1 MTCLCCLL
9 TCSHSWLVRIMKSAG
24 GCQNKDLVARFYA
37 AATSPMFVSVTAN
50 HQSGYWAKQ
59 VGNQYGE
66 LITMITM
73 KVVLIHHMLDQSR
86 ILTDL
91 LKDIETMDK
100 PNVEVFLNILR
111 LYQKM
116 KDPRV
121 VQSLLS
127 TMLMLVTMMA
137 RRTIVKRVLVATNV

>member
-1 MTCLCCLL
+1 
-9 TCSHSWLVRIMKSAG
+9 
-24 GCQNKDLVARFYA
+24 
-37 AATSPMFVSVTAN
+37 
-50 HQSGYWAKQ
+50 
-59 VGNQYGE
+59 
-66 LITMITM
+66 MITM
-73 KVVLIHHMLDQSR
+73 KVVLIHHMLDPSR

-116 KDPRV
+116 KDA

>member
-1 MTCLCCLL
+1 
-9 TCSHSWLVRIMKSAG
+9 
-24 GCQNKDLVARFYA
+24 
-37 AATSPMFVSVTAN
+37 
-50 HQSGYWAKQ
+50 
-59 VGNQYGE
+59 
-66 LITMITM
+66 MITI

-86 ILTDL
+86 FLTDL
-91 LKDIETMDK
+91 LKEIETMDK

>member
-1 MTCLCCLL
+1 
-9 TCSHSWLVRIMKSAG
+9 
-24 GCQNKDLVARFYA
+24 
-37 AATSPMFVSVTAN
+37 
-50 HQSGYWAKQ
+50 
-59 VGNQYGE
+59 
-66 LITMITM
+66 MITM

-116 KDPRV
+116 QGSQGGPKRTVNNVNAGNNDGKKNNSQKGVGGCKCIVSCTENHPLWQCDVYKNKSSAEKQEV
-121 VQSLLS
+121 VQKYNCCLNCLQEGHSVDS
-127 TMLMLVTMMA
+127 CSSEWV
-137 RRTIVKRVLVATNV
+137 

>member
-1 MTCLCCLL
+1 
-9 TCSHSWLVRIMKSAG
+9 
-24 GCQNKDLVARFYA
+24 
-37 AATSPMFVSVTAN
+37 
-50 HQSGYWAKQ
+50 
-59 VGNQYGE
+59 
-66 LITMITM
+66 MITM

-100 PNVEVFLNILR
+100 LNVEVFLNILR

>member
-1 MTCLCCLL
+1 
-9 TCSHSWLVRIMKSAG
+9 
-24 GCQNKDLVARFYA
+24 
-37 AATSPMFVSVTAN
+37 
-50 HQSGYWAKQ
+50 
-59 VGNQYGE
+59 
-66 LITMITM
+66 M

-100 PNVEVFLNILR
+100 PHVEVFLNILR

>member
-1 MTCLCCLL
+1 
-9 TCSHSWLVRIMKSAG
+9 
-24 GCQNKDLVARFYA
+24 
-37 AATSPMFVSVTAN
+37 
-50 HQSGYWAKQ
+50 
-59 VGNQYGE
+59 
-66 LITMITM
+66 MITM

-86 ILTDL
+86 FLTDL
-91 LKDIETMDK
+91 LKEIETMDK

-127 TMLMLVTMMA
+127 TMSMLVTMMA
-137 RRTIVKRVLVATNV
+137 RRTIVKRVLVDANV

>member
-1 MTCLCCLL
+1 M
-9 TCSHSWLVRIMKSAG
+9 
-24 GCQNKDLVARFYA
+24 
-37 AATSPMFVSVTAN
+37 
-50 HQSGYWAKQ
+50 
-59 VGNQYGE
+59 
-66 LITMITM
+66 ITMITI

-86 ILTDL
+86 FLTDL
-91 LKDIETMDK
+91 WKEIETMDK

-137 RRTIVKRVLVATNV
+137 RRTIVKRVLVDANV

>member
-1 MTCLCCLL
+1 
-9 TCSHSWLVRIMKSAG
+9 
-24 GCQNKDLVARFYA
+24 
-37 AATSPMFVSVTAN
+37 
-50 HQSGYWAKQ
+50 
-59 VGNQYGE
+59 
-66 LITMITM
+66 MITM

-100 PNVEVFLNILR
+100 SNVEIFLNILR

-116 KDPRV
+116 KDRRV

>member
-1 MTCLCCLL
+1 
-9 TCSHSWLVRIMKSAG
+9 
-24 GCQNKDLVARFYA
+24 
-37 AATSPMFVSVTAN
+37 
-50 HQSGYWAKQ
+50 
-59 VGNQYGE
+59 
-66 LITMITM
+66 MITM

-100 PNVEVFLNILR
+100 PHVEVFLNILR

>member
-1 MTCLCCLL
+1 
-9 TCSHSWLVRIMKSAG
+9 
-24 GCQNKDLVARFYA
+24 
-37 AATSPMFVSVTAN
+37 
-50 HQSGYWAKQ
+50 
-59 VGNQYGE
+59 
-66 LITMITM
+66 MITM

>member
-1 MTCLCCLL
+1 
-9 TCSHSWLVRIMKSAG
+9 
-24 GCQNKDLVARFYA
+24 
-37 AATSPMFVSVTAN
+37 
-50 HQSGYWAKQ
+50 
-59 VGNQYGE
+59 
-66 LITMITM
+66 MITM

-137 RRTIVKRVLVATNV
+137 R